1 MDPPFFQIINM
12 FNFKTYIA
20 QGSSRILGLK
30 YMLFNF
36 FRVVLF
42 RTFLYLYR
50 KKVSVR

>member
-1 MDPPFFQIINM
+1 M

-36 FRVVLF
+36 FRVVRF
-42 RTFLYLYR
+42 AHYICAERR
-50 KKVSVR
+50 